1 MEEKDGGKEGCSEAP
16 LPLPTSPHRDM
27 PEAHLAGGGGCGA
40 RQHRCVGDLDVQ
52 VVIVYERP
60 SPLHLAGLESVC
72 ESPEVGVP
80 EEPAVG
86 VVGSGRVFVK
96 ALLVVADFGAVG
108 ALLAI
113 PGGQCPEAGLG
124 RGTIL
129 GAVVLHHEIVYAM
142 HGGVVGQVA
151 PAGAGSAAG
160 AVRVGTQCR
169 AKFRRLLRAQVVGAR
184 CGRPELR
191 VALENLAWRRHCR
204 RGGKHKMVNACVPAC
219 GTSNA
224 TPRKRLVSSSRSPNS

>member
-1 MEEKDGGKEGCSEAP
+1 
-16 LPLPTSPHRDM
+16 M
-27 PEAHLAGGGGCGA
+27 PEAHLAGGSGRRA
-40 RQHRCVGDLDVQ
+40 RQHRRVGDLNIQ

-86 VVGSGRVFVK
+86 IVGGSRVFMK

-124 RGTIL
+124 RGAIL

-142 HGGVVGQVA
+142 HGRVVGQVA
-151 PAGAGSAAG
+151 PAGAGGAAG
-160 AVRVGTQCR
+160 AVRVGAQRR
-169 AKFRRLLRAQVVGAR
+169 AEFGRLLRAQVVGA
-184 CGRPELR
+184 
-191 VALENLAWRRHCR
+191 
-204 RGGKHKMVNACVPAC
+204 
-219 GTSNA
+219 
-224 TPRKRLVSSSRSPNS
+224 

>member
-1 MEEKDGGKEGCSEAP
+1 MEERDGGKKACSEAP
-16 LPLPTSPHRDM
+16 LPLPTSAHRDM
-27 PEAHLAGGGGCGA
+27 PEAHLAGGSGRRA
-40 RQHRCVGDLDVQ
+40 RQHRRVGDLNIQ

-86 VVGSGRVFVK
+86 IVGGSRVFMK

-124 RGTIL
+124 RGAIL

-142 HGGVVGQVA
+142 HGRVVGQVA
-151 PAGAGSAAG
+151 PAGAGGAAG
-160 AVRVGTQCR
+160 AVRVGAQRR
-169 AKFRRLLRAQVVGAR
+169 AEFGRLLRAQVVGA
-184 CGRPELR
+184 
-191 VALENLAWRRHCR
+191 
-204 RGGKHKMVNACVPAC
+204 
-219 GTSNA
+219 
-224 TPRKRLVSSSRSPNS
+224 

>member
-1 MEEKDGGKEGCSEAP
+1 MVEERDGGKKGCSEAP
-16 LPLPTSPHRDM
+16 LPLPTSAHRDM
-27 PEAHLAGGGGCGA
+27 PKAHLAGGSGRGA
-40 RQHRCVGDLDVQ
+40 RQHRRVGDLNIQ

-86 VVGSGRVFVK
+86 IVGGNRVFMK

-113 PGGQCPEAGLG
+113 PRGQCPEAGLG
-124 RGTIL
+124 RGAIL

-142 HGGVVGQVA
+142 HGRVVGQVA
-151 PAGAGSAAG
+151 PAGAGGAAG
-160 AVRVGTQCR
+160 AVRVGTQRR
-169 AKFRRLLRAQVVGAR
+169 AEFGRLLRAQVVGAR
-184 CGRPELR
+184 RGCPELR
-191 VALENLAWRRHCR
+191 VALEDLA
-204 RGGKHKMVNACVPAC
+204 
-219 GTSNA
+219 
-224 TPRKRLVSSSRSPNS
+224 

>member
-1 MEEKDGGKEGCSEAP
+1 MTK
-16 LPLPTSPHRDM
+16 
-27 PEAHLAGGGGCGA
+27 AHLAGGGGCGA
-40 RQHRCVGDLDVQ
+40 RQHRRVGDLNVQ

-86 VVGSGRVFVK
+86 IVGGGRVFVK

-108 ALLAI
+108 SLLAV

-124 RGTIL
+124 CGAIL

-142 HGGVVGQVA
+142 HGGMVGQVTS
-151 PAGAGSAAG
+151 AGAGGAAG
-160 AVRVGTQCR
+160 AVGVGTQRR
-169 AKFRRLLRAQVVGAR
+169 AKFGCLLCAQVVGAR
-184 CGRPELR
+184 RGRPELR
-191 VALENLAWRRHCR
+191 VALEDLAWRRHCK
-204 RGGKHKMVNACVPAC
+204 RGGKRKVVNA
-219 GTSNA
+219 
-224 TPRKRLVSSSRSPNS
+224 